1 MTTNLKTQALRTY
14 RAILRELPRR
24 TPPSPLQTRLRTLY
38 QQQPSQTPQANAEGV
53 EVEEQLQMKLQQ
65 AEQWAMYAR
74 AQRKYASLVE
84 RYNPGATLTEE
95 ERIRLTARR
104 VGWDLPDL
112 SGVEGEKGSGSSS

>member
-1 MTTNLKTQALRTY
+1 MDLKTQALRTY

-38 QQQPSQTPQANAEGV
+38 QQQPSQTPQAKTEGG
-53 EVEEQLQMKLQQ
+53 EGEGQLQMKLQQ

-74 AQRKYASLVE
+74 AQRKYAALVE

-95 ERIRLTARR
+95 EKIRLTARR

-112 SGVEGEKGSGSSS
+112 SEVEGEKGGA

>member
-1 MTTNLKTQALRTY
+1 MNLKTQALRSY

-24 TPPSPLQTRLRTLY
+24 SPPTPLQTRLRTLY
-38 QQQPSQTPQANAEGV
+38 QQQPAQTQTVGGEGA
-53 EVEEQLQMKLQQ
+53 EEQLQAKLQH

-112 SGVEGEKGSGSSS
+112 SAVEGGEKGSS

>member
-1 MTTNLKTQALRTY
+1 MNLKTQALRTY

-24 TPPSPLQTRLRTLY
+24 NPPTPLQTRLRTLY
-38 QQQPSQTPQANAEGV
+38 QQQPTQTQTEGG
-53 EVEEQLQMKLQQ
+53 EGEEQLQAKLQH

-74 AQRKYASLVE
+74 AQRKYAALVE

-112 SGVEGEKGSGSSS
+112 SAVEGEKGSS